1 MERKKL
7 EELRAIYTDYL
18 AWELAGACR
27 GVSSMEG
34 GAVYAAAYVLLKA
47 QSCEDVQLYTLDA
60 FVESSGI
67 SESRAFFIKDC
78 LQNNW
83 HGIAAMKD
91 NFDNIQDLKDTLL
104 SEGRTGLTDFTVA
117 SDDDDEDL

>member
-47 QSCEDVQLYTLDA
+47 QSVEDVQLYTLDA

-67 SESRAFFIKDC
+67 SESRAFFIKEC
-78 LQNNW
+78 SNRRLLRKARYRNVHLRKFFKMN
-83 HGIAAMKD
+83 
-91 NFDNIQDLKDTLL
+91 LL
-104 SEGRTGLTDFTVA
+104 SFSYPLIKRVYFFNKRFNFK
-117 SDDDDEDL
+117 